1 MNSYSELKQRLSDH
15 LLPEQWSVMAHLVA
29 VPPGTRSF
37 FYQARDL
44 FEWMEDKGLLSAN
57 NLNSLK
63 ELLRYPSVSA
73 DRLVNFIEAYE
84 RNANPAKYYCAP
96 LRASQVPVPIDHPI
110 AQIHY
115 PDSPP
120 RSAPVHYAPMVYNTP
135 IVHPSYPLSDHRSE
149 GPFGT
154 QSQRLCADPYLE
166 VLNEMSSQLTQAH
179 LHDMLNLLVRAKVI
193 TPAMLHELTAG
204 RELFDALSS
213 RAIISKT
220 NLSQL
225 RFLLQAVDADAV
237 VQSIDTYEQKVPTSG
252 SVNQVTLLTPYTRML
267 LTLSHQMTLQ
277 QLKFLIDLQVRSNVI
292 YPSHRE
298 SIKTGWDLFT
308 VLEQRA
314 RLSPQKTFILKAV
327 FQVNDADNLVE
338 IVQQY
343 EDKL

>member
-73 DRLVNFIEAYE
+73 DRIVNFIEAYE
-84 RNANPAKYYCAP
+84 RNANPEKYYCAP
-96 LRASQVPVPIDHPI
+96 LRSSQVPIPI
-110 AQIHY
+110 A
-115 PDSPP
+115 SP
-120 RSAPVHYAPMVYNTP
+120 SPVHHAPMVYNAP
-135 IVHPSYPLSDHRSE
+135 SVHPSHPVARFL
-149 GPFGT
+149 T
-154 QSQRLCADPYLE
+154 DPYLE
-166 VLNEMSSQLTQAH
+166 LLNEISSRLTQTH

-193 TPAMLHELTAG
+193 TPATLHGLTTG

-225 RFLLQAVDADAV
+225 RFLLQAVDADIPI
-237 VQSIDTYEQKVPTSG
+237 QLIDTYERTIPSSG
-252 SVNQVTLLTPYTRML
+252 SVNQVTLLTPYTKML
-267 LTLSHQMTLQ
+267 LTLSHQLAPE
-277 QLKFLIDLQVRSNVI
+277 QLKEIINLLTVTFNLI
-292 YPSHRE
+292 YPSQRE

-308 VLEQRA
+308 ALEQRA

-327 FQVNDADNLVE
+327 FQVNDADNLAE

-343 EDKL
+343 ENKL